1 MLNVP
6 GAMGDLQPAGTISE
20 PYIYRRLALCP
31 LWHWHLW
38 PTWTS
43 TVDAALK
50 FVVSLTAVAFQV
62 QKKLVAVI
70 VIAAFVAEL
79 WRLLGLGLV
88 PLDYDQGNAAVTL
101 SFNSLPWCS
110 DLWFYSFNGSP

>member
-1 MLNVP
+1 MLNVL

-43 TVDAALK
+43 TVDAARLILW
-50 FVVSLTAVAFQV
+50 FLCHTWTAVAFQV
-62 QKKLVAVI
+62 QKMLVAVI

-88 PLDYDQGNAAVTL
+88 LLDYDHGNAAVTL

-110 DLWFYSFNGSP
+110 DLWFYLL